1 MKKVFIY
8 IFAACTLGLAS
19 CSDYLD
25 VSPSDKQTAAQLFGT
40 KSGFYAAQNGVYDG
54 LASDELYGK
63 QMTWE
68 AVDILSQSY
77 SSESVSTYYKNLT
90 NGAYTEYTVAQNLST
105 IWQKAYEVIIAANL
119 LIDQID
125 NQNGILTKEEAD
137 MMKGEMLAARAY
149 LHLDMM
155 RLFGPSPVNGYDQLA
170 IPYNEST
177 NITVLDLLPINTV
190 GEKIIRDLD
199 EAEKLLA
206 NDPIIENGPMM
217 SEPTDGSSVQNRYR
231 QYRFNIYAVKALKAR
246 AYLWVGENEKAYK
259 AATDLINDPK
269 VQAMFPAVKATELLA
284 NPKNPDRVFSSEVF
298 MGIYDKDR
306 DNVYNNYFAASAPTA
321 QFLTPY
327 SGFVSGTQYSLFTN
341 FMLSN
346 IGLPSTE
353 TTDYRFQSQWE
364 ANSNTSGGFCFCKYK
379 KIDRPDMTDENS
391 EYYYAKMIPLIKMHE
406 MYLIAMETAPT
417 MTEKVQWYDTIRG
430 RRGNMQLGSMGL
442 LPVIEMLWE
451 QGFEGLCVTN
461 EYRREFWGE
470 GQWMYYTKRTEAL
483 AALGMPGT
491 GIGFYSENG
500 NMMNTTS
507 VNVELPLPAGE
518 MK

>member
-25 VSPSDKQTAAQLFGT
+25 VTPSDKQTADQLFASKAGY
-40 KSGFYAAQNGVYDG
+40 YAAQNGVYDA
-54 LASDELYGK
+54 LSSDQLYGK

-68 AVDILSQSY
+68 AIDILSQSY

-90 NGAYTEYTVAQNLST
+90 NGGYTEYTVANNLST
-105 IWQKAYEVIIAANL
+105 IWQKAYETILAANI
-119 LIDQID
+119 LIDNVD
-125 NQNGILTKEEAD
+125 NQGGILSKDEAD
-137 MMKGEMLAARAY
+137 MMKGEMLAVRAF

-155 RLFGPSPVNGYDQLA
+155 RLFGPTPTKGYDQLA

-177 NITVLDLLPINTV
+177 NVTVLDLLPIKTV

-206 NDPIIENGPMM
+206 NDPIIKNGPMM
-217 SEPTDGSSVQNRYR
+217 SEPEDGSSVQNRYR

-246 AYLWVGENEKAYK
+246 TYIWVGENEKAYK

-269 VQAMFPAVKATELLA
+269 VQEMFPPVDAAKLFA
-284 NPKNPDRVFSSEVF
+284 NSKNPDRVFSSEVF
-298 MGIYDKDR
+298 MGVYDKDR
-306 DNVYNNYFAASAPTA
+306 DNVYTNYFSNSAPTS

-327 SGFVSGTQYSLFTN
+327 SGYVTGTQYSLFTN
-341 FMLSN
+341 FMLMN
-346 IGLPSTE
+346 INLPSIE
-353 TTDYRFQSQWE
+353 TSDYRFQSQWE
-364 ANSNTSGGFCFCKYK
+364 PNSNTAGGYCFCKYK
-379 KIDRPDMTDENS
+379 KIDRPDLTDENS
-391 EYYYAKMIPLIKMHE
+391 EYYYAKMIPLIKIHE

-417 MTEKVQWYDTIRG
+417 MTEKVQWYDKVRG
-430 RRGNMQLGSMGL
+430 RRGNMVLGDMGL
-442 LPVIEMLWE
+442 LPVVEMMWE

-483 AALGMPGT
+483 AALGMEGT

-500 NMMNTTS
+500 NMMQTTS
-507 VNVELPLPAGE
+507 IDVNLPLPAGE

>member
-1 MKKVFIY
+1 MGF
-8 IFAACTLGLAS
+8 AS

-25 VSPSDKQTAAQLFGT
+25 VTPSDKQTAAQLYGT

-68 AVDILSQSY
+68 AVDVLSQSY

-90 NGAYTEYTVAQNLST
+90 GGAYTEYTVANNLST
-105 IWQKAYEVIIAANL
+105 IWQKAYEVILAANL
-119 LIDQID
+119 LIEQVD
-125 NQNGILTKEEAD
+125 NQNGILSKDEAD
-137 MMKGEMLAARAY
+137 LMKGEMLAARAF
-149 LHLDMM
+149 LHLDML
-155 RLFGPSPVNGYDQLA
+155 RLFGPSPTKGYDQLA

-177 NITVLDLLPINTV
+177 DVKVLDLITIKEA

-206 NDPIIENGPMM
+206 KDPIIENGPMM

-246 AYLWVGENEKAYK
+246 TYIWVGENDKAYK
-259 AATDLINDPK
+259 AATDIINDEK
-269 VQAMFPAVKATELLA
+269 IQKMFPVVDPSTLLA

-306 DNVYNNYFAASAPTA
+306 DNVYNNYFSASAPTS

-327 SGFVSGTQYSLFTN
+327 SGFVNGTSFSLFTN
-341 FMLSN
+341 FIL
-346 IGLPSTE
+346 GPE
-353 TTDYRFQSQWE
+353 TTDYRLQSQWE
-364 ANSNTSGGFCFCKYK
+364 ANSNTSGGYCFCKYK

-417 MTEKVQWYDTIRG
+417 DLDCANWYDEVRE
-430 RRGNMQLGSMGL
+430 RRGNMKLGPLGILPMIAQYWGMGYN
-442 LPVIEMLWE
+442 
-451 QGFEGLCVTN
+451 GLFISN

-470 GQWMYYTKRTEAL
+470 GQWMYYTKRVEPL
-483 AALGMPGT
+483 AAMGVEGT
-491 GIGFYSENG
+491 GVSYYSENG
-500 NMMNTTS
+500 NMMQNFTS
-507 VNVELPLPAGE
+507 VDVNLPLPAGE